1 MELSIRSSR
10 ESLSVMDTA
19 ITPATHTQNT
29 HLLCRIMVK
38 MKCKLITFEQNQY
51 KHTIIHAFDYFIYC
65 FIYFIIIYNNIHICI
80 DIYDIDILFYLT
92 QWLYYLILRYG

>member
-38 MKCKLITFEQNQY
+38 MKCKLITFEQNPY
-51 KHTIIHAFDYFIYC
+51 KHTIVHEFCTMANGVILNVAQQIFYYLILFTNIYILFC
-65 FIYFIIIYNNIHICI
+65 TSGIV
-80 DIYDIDILFYLT
+80 LFYLT
-92 QWLYYLILRYG
+92 